1 MSCAPDHATA
11 ERDEQSMAVEH
22 NYLKRRDLDSL
33 RKVEAAFH
41 CPPLSEALEDA
52 PDIERRRGLTR
63 EEFDSEYREPGRPV
77 ILEGHAADWPSV
89 RTWTFAG
96 LAERCG
102 DVPVVVDSYNSKAAR
117 KTTFADFVSML
128 ASSAGTGAAP
138 IYLQEWYYKT
148 TAPWLASD
156 MPELEIAQYDFRRD
170 LYGDAASTNHQ
181 LWLGQKGGTTRLH
194 QDSYSVDVMHVQ
206 IVGEKLWSVMGPDA
220 ELLEAGTGGGLDVE
234 ALVKS
239 PATRLTRFV
248 LRPGDVLYLP
258 AYWFHRIELLSDSIG
273 LGRKCLDK
281 RWLRP
286 HVRQRIGELLG
297 LALNPDELRQTHSEL
312 FDVVMARGRA
322 LAHQMDIDLSRLRQ

>member
-1 MSCAPDHATA
+1 
-11 ERDEQSMAVEH
+11 MAVEQ

-33 RKVEAAFH
+33 KKVEAAFH
-41 CPPLSEALEDA
+41 SGPLAEALESA

-63 EEFDSEYREPGRPV
+63 EEFDAEYREPGRPV
-77 ILEGHAADWPSV
+77 VLEGYAADWPSV
-89 RTWTFAG
+89 RTWSFAG

-102 DVPVVVDSYNSKAAR
+102 DVPVVVDSYNSAAAR
-117 KTTFADFVSML
+117 RATFAEFVAL
-128 ASSAGTGAAP
+128 LEASAGTGAAP

-148 TAPWLASD
+148 TAPELAED
-156 MPELEIAQYDFRRD
+156 MPELDIAQYDFRRE

-181 LWLGQKGGTTRLH
+181 LWLGQQGGITRLH
-194 QDSYSVDVMHVQ
+194 QDSYSVDVMHAQ
-206 IVGEKLWSVMGPDA
+206 IVGEKLWYVMGPDA
-220 ELLEAGTGGGLDVE
+220 ELLADDGGEVDAE
-234 ALVKS
+234 ALVAS

-258 AYWFHRIELLSDSIG
+258 AHWFHRIELLSDSIG
-273 LGRKCLDK
+273 LGRKALDP

-286 HVRQRIGELLG
+286 HVRQRIGELLA
-297 LALNPDELRQTHSEL
+297 LALNPDELRRTHSEL